1 MMVERLRP
9 FFPVF
14 FAIALF
20 GTWEIVV
27 RAFDVSIYVLPA
39 PSQFFG
45 SLFTNWRG
53 ISFHAEQT
61 LYTTVIGFACG
72 VFIGAVLGVAAGASR
87 AVYQT
92 IYPAL
97 VGFYSVPKVALV
109 PIFVIWF
116 GSGTVPAILTSMVI
130 CIFPVMVN
138 VAQGVATTEKDLEDV
153 LRSLGASK
161 LDTLWH
167 VAIPRSAPYFF
178 ASLKVAITLSFV
190 GTVISE
196 TVAANR
202 GIGTMMVRAT
212 ADFDVPLVFAGLVL
226 LAAMGIVMYAA
237 MALVEARTVGWAK
250 REVEFAS

>member
-1 MMVERLRP
+1 MTTARLRP
-9 FFPVF
+9 FFSVI
-14 FAIALF
+14 FAVVVLAL
-20 GTWEIVV
+20 WEIGV
-27 RAFDVSIYVLPA
+27 RGFGVSIYVLPA

-45 SLFTNWRG
+45 SLFQNWAG
-53 ISFHAEQT
+53 IFFHAEQT
-61 LYTTVIGFACG
+61 MYTTVIGFAIG
-72 VFIGAVLGVAAGASR
+72 VTLGGLLGVAAGASR
-87 AVYQT
+87 SIYQT

-116 GSGTVPAILTSMVI
+116 GSGTVPAILTSAVI

-138 VAQGVATTEKDLEDV
+138 VAAGIATTETDLEDV

-161 LDTLWH
+161 LDTLWY

-202 GIGTMMVRAT
+202 GIGTMMVRAS
-212 ADFDVPLVFAGLVL
+212 ADFDVPLVFAGLFL
-226 LAAMGIVMYAA
+226 LAAMGIAMYAFFA
-237 MALVEARTVGWAK
+237 AIEGRVVRWTK
-250 REVEFAS
+250 REVDFAT

>member
-1 MMVERLRP
+1 MMTERLRP
-9 FFPVF
+9 LFPVF

-20 GTWEIVV
+20 GTWEIIV
-27 RAFDVSIYVLPA
+27 RLFDVSIFVLPA

-72 VFIGAVLGVAAGASR
+72 VSIGAALGVAAGASR

-212 ADFDVPLVFAGLVL
+212 ADFDVPLVFAGLFL
-226 LAAMGIVMYAA
+226 LAAMGIVMYAV

-250 REVEFAS
+250 GEVELAS

>member
-1 MMVERLRP
+1 L
-9 FFPVF
+9 FPVI
-14 FAIALF
+14 FAFALF
-20 GTWEIVV
+20 AVWELIVRV
-27 RAFDVSIYVLPA
+27 FDVSIYVLPA
-39 PSQFFG
+39 PTQFFG
-45 SLFTNWRG
+45 SLYENWRG

-61 LYTTVIGFACG
+61 LYTTVIGFGLG

-87 AVYQT
+87 SVYQT

-161 LDTLWH
+161 LDVLWH

-202 GIGTMMVRAT
+202 GIGTMMVRAS
-212 ADFDVPLVFAGLVL
+212 ADFDVPLVFAGLFL
-226 LAAMGIVMYAA
+226 LAAMGIVMYMAF
-237 MALVEARTVGWAK
+237 ALVEKRTVGWAK
-250 REVEFAS
+250 RDVEFAS

>member
-1 MMVERLRP
+1 MTYDNIRP
-9 FFPVF
+9 FFSLVL
-14 FAIALF
+14 AGIILL
-20 GTWEIVV
+20 TWEIGV
-27 RAFDVSIYVLPA
+27 RLFNVSIYVLPA

-45 SLFTNWRG
+45 SLIENWHG
-53 ISFHAEQT
+53 IMFHAEQT
-61 LYTTVIGFACG
+61 MYTTIIGFAIG
-72 VFIGAVLGVAAGASR
+72 VTVGGVLGVAAGASR
-87 AVYQT
+87 TVYQA
-92 IYPAL
+92 IYPVL

-116 GSGTVPAILTSMVI
+116 GSGTVPAILTSAVI

-138 VAQGVATTEKDLEDV
+138 VAAGVATTERDLEDV

-161 LDTLWH
+161 LDTLWY

-202 GIGTMMVRAT
+202 GIGTMMVRAS
-212 ADFDVPLVFAGLVL
+212 ADFDVPLVFAGLFL
-226 LAAMGIVMYAA
+226 LAAMGIAMYAFF
-237 MALVEARTVGWAK
+237 ALIENRIVGWTK
-250 REVEFAS
+250 REVDFAA

>member
-1 MMVERLRP
+1 MKADDLRP
-9 FFPVF
+9 LFPVF
-14 FAIALF
+14 FALGLF
-20 GTWEIVV
+20 GFWELVV
-27 RAFDVSIYVLPA
+27 RVFDVSIYVLPA
-39 PSQFFG
+39 PSQMFA
-45 SLFTNWRG
+45 SLYENWRG
-53 ISFHAEQT
+53 IAFHAEQT
-61 LYTTVIGFACG
+61 LYTTVLGFALG
-72 VFIGAVLGVAAGASR
+72 VSIGAILGVAAGASR
-87 AVYQT
+87 DVYQT

-138 VAQGVATTEKDLEDV
+138 VAAGVATTERDLEDV

-161 LDTLWH
+161 LDVLWH

-202 GIGTMMVRAT
+202 GIGTMMVRAS
-212 ADFDVPLVFAGLVL
+212 ADFDVPLVFAGLIL
-226 LAAMGIVMYAA
+226 LAAMGIAMYAA
-237 MALVEARTVGWAK
+237 FALVENRVVGWAK
-250 REVEFAS
+250 RDVEFAS

>member
-1 MMVERLRP
+1 MDRIRP
-9 FFPVF
+9 FLSIVF
-14 FAIALF
+14 AVVIL
-20 GTWEIVV
+20 GVWEICV
-27 RAFDVSIYVLPA
+27 RALDVSIFILPA

-45 SLFTNWRG
+45 SLITNWHG
-53 ISFHAEQT
+53 IMFHAEQT
-61 LYTTVIGFACG
+61 MYTTVIGFVIG
-72 VFIGAVLGVAAGASR
+72 VSVGGILGVAAGASR
-87 AVYQT
+87 SVYQA

-116 GSGTVPAILTSMVI
+116 GSGTVPAILTSAVI

-138 VAQGVATTEKDLEDV
+138 VAAGVATTEKDLEDV
-153 LRSLGASK
+153 LRSLGANK

-167 VAIPRSAPYFF
+167 VAIPRSTPYFF

-202 GIGTMMVRAT
+202 GIGTMMVRAS
-212 ADFDVPLVFAGLVL
+212 ADFDVPLVFAGLFL
-226 LAAMGIVMYAA
+226 LAAMGIVMYAIF
-237 MALVEARTVGWAK
+237 ALVEGRVVGWTK
-250 REVEFAS
+250 RDVDFAT